1 MQRNVKNAIS
11 QNNVKGSL
19 KMITTTT
26 TSDPITVTRESVE
39 KQLKYPSKWNV
50 LFWNDDVTPM
60 GFVVYVL
67 SEVFKHGDTASFDL
81 MMKIHNEGK
90 AVVGSYIKSI
100 AESKMI
106 IAKSMAEK
114 AGYPLEVTIEKEIQ

>member
-26 TSDPITVTRESVE
+26 TSDPMTVTRESVE

>member
-1 MQRNVKNAIS
+1 
-11 QNNVKGSL
+11 
-19 KMITTTT
+19 MITTTT
-26 TSDPITVTRESVE
+26 TSDPMTVTRESVE

-67 SEVFKHGDTASFDL
+67 S
-81 MMKIHNEGK
+81 EGK

>member
-1 MQRNVKNAIS
+1 
-11 QNNVKGSL
+11 
-19 KMITTTT
+19 MITTTT
-26 TSDPITVTRESVE
+26 TSDPMTVTRESVE

>member
-1 MQRNVKNAIS
+1 MQKTTNETLTVVK
-11 QNNVKGSL
+11 K
-19 KMITTTT
+19 
-26 TSDPITVTRESVE
+26 SVA

-50 LFWNDDVTPM
+50 VFWNDDVTPM
-60 GFVVYVL
+60 GFVTYVL
-67 SEVFKHGDTASFDL
+67 SEVFKHEKAIAFDL

-90 AVVGSYIKSI
+90 APVGSYIKSI

-114 AGYPLEVTIEKEIQ
+114 AGYPLKVTIEKEI

>member
-1 MQRNVKNAIS
+1 
-11 QNNVKGSL
+11 
-19 KMITTTT
+19 MITTTT
-26 TSDPITVTRESVE
+26 TSDPMTVTRESVE

-50 LFWNDDVTPM
+50 LVWNDDVTPM

-67 SEVFKHGDTASFDL
+67 SEVFKHGDTASCDL

>member
-1 MQRNVKNAIS
+1 MQRNAKNAIS

-26 TSDPITVTRESVE
+26 SDPMTVTRESVE